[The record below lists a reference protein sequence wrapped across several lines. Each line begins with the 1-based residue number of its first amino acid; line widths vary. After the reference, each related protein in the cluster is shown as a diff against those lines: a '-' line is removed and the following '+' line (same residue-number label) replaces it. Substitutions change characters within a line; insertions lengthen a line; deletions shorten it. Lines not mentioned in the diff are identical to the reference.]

1 MTFTSAF
8 SALIGVCFLLIAT
21 VAQGNDNAENQ
32 LTYGFTLD
40 FESDIIEDKI
50 PLNIYLP
57 ANFDTVSEDFRYPII
72 FINGSHG
79 NRFFHTLT
87 GIVKHLASVDR
98 MPESIVVSLNYSGHF
113 PDTYTNGMWPK
124 REVISGYGD
133 AMKYQAMLEQELFPY
148 LEKHYRAMNK
158 RSIIGVSG
166 ASLFPL
172 YSIRSKPALFDNY
185 IFLAAS
191 DMLGMSFN
199 QETKRPFSETIPM
212 QLEKEL
218 NGLVL
223 FAVAD
228 DDLEGKPDYINNHK
242 TVLENYQKLANKQGK
257 LITHVFDNER
267 HYDAFIKTLLL
278 AFDTLYPESLWAP
291 KYRELVAQKGDA
303 LTNIDH
309 YYQKISE
316 DVGFTVLPNPVRWN
330 SVNSLTF
337 IVSHLIELER
347 FKEAETVALRLVQY
361 TPENVSSYLAL
372 ARVYE
377 TLNNLSLALDTLAQA
392 KNLAS
397 KTDHWQ
403 FDKIVQSIER
413 LSTLQE

>member
-1 MTFTSAF
+1 MKISSKVHALIVTCLLSVATSAN
-8 SALIGVCFLLIAT
+8 SNTTTGMP
-21 VAQGNDNAENQ
+21 
-32 LTYGFTLD
+32 LTYGNTLN
-40 FESDIIEDKI
+40 FKSDIIEEKI

-57 ANFDTVSEDFRYPII
+57 ANFDTVSKEFRYPVI

-87 GIVKHLASVDR
+87 GVVKHLVSVDR
-98 MPESIVVSLNYSGHF
+98 MPDSIVVSLNYSGHF

-133 AMKYQAMLEQELFPY
+133 AKKYQAMLEQELFPY

-166 ASLFPL
+166 SSLFPL
-172 YSIRSKPALFDNY
+172 YSIDSNPALFDNY

-199 QETKRPFSETIPM
+199 EETKRPFSETIPK
-212 QLEKEL
+212 QLVNEL
-218 NGLVL
+218 TGLVL

-228 DDLEGKPDYINNHK
+228 DDLAGKPDYINNNK
-242 TVLENYQKLANKQGK
+242 AVLESYQKLPNKQGK

-303 LTNIDH
+303 LTNIDN
-309 YYQKISE
+309 YYQKISQHT
-316 DVGFTVLPNPVRWN
+316 GFSVLPNPMRWN
-330 SVNSLTF
+330 SVNSLQF
-337 IVSHLIELER
+337 IVRHLIELER
-347 FKEAETVALRLVQY
+347 LDEAQSVALRLVEY
-361 TPENVSSYLAL
+361 TPEQVESYLAL
-372 ARVYE
+372 AQVYE
-377 TLNNLSLALDTLAQA
+377 KLNKLTLALDTLATA
-392 KNLAS
+392 KVIANN
-397 KTDHWQ
+397 TEHWQ
-403 FDKIVQSIER
+403 LEDIIQSIAR
-413 LSTLQE
+413 LTALQH